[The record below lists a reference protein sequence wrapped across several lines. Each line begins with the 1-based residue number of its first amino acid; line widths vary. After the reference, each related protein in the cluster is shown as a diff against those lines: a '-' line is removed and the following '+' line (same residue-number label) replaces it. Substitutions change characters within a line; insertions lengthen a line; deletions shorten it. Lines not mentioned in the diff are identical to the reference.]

1 MRNTSETEY
10 IAGTCNI
17 GTSEVNQRRRIG
29 LIGLG
34 LTFVSIIV
42 YLGLVYLIGLE
53 TILGALVFLPAVMSA
68 VGLLQARNKFCAAYG
83 FAKRQNVTLSLGTT
97 TKVEDISSQKK
108 DRNKAVRIV
117 LQSTIIAVGIAFLT
131 VILGIIVSQPV

>member
-1 MRNTSETEY
+1 MSETEY

-17 GTSEVNQRRRIG
+17 GASEINQRRRIG

-34 LTFVSIIV
+34 LTFASIIV
-42 YLGLVYLIGLE
+42 YLGLVYLMGLD

-68 VGLLQARNKFCAAYG
+68 VGLLQARNRFCAAYG
-83 FAKRQNVTLSLGTT
+83 FAKRQNITLSLGTT

-108 DRNKAVRIV
+108 DRNKAVKII
-117 LQSTIIAVGIAFLT
+117 LQSTIIAIGITVLT
-131 VILGIIVSQPV
+131 VIVGIVVSQLVQ